1 LVKVQVEKHAC
12 EVLKNLYYTKAHTW
26 AKKEDNQVTVG
37 FDDFAQKIL
46 GTIQIVRPL
55 AVGTEVRQFEPLG
68 TVEGGKAV
76 QKIYSPIN
84 GKIAEVNKKL
94 LRKPSLINRD
104 PYGEGWL
111 VKIQPTSRLADELKA
126 LITGNK
132 ALKWTKDEMTM
143 MIHKKMM
150 LV

>member
-1 LVKVQVEKHAC
+1 MVKVKVEKHVC

-26 AKKEDNQVTVG
+26 AKIEDNQVTIG

-46 GTIQIVRPL
+46 GAVQVVRPL

-84 GKIAEVNKKL
+84 GKIVEINEKL

-104 PYGEGWL
+104 PYGDGWL
-111 VKIQPTSRLADELKA
+111 VKLQSTSRLAGELKA
-126 LITGNK
+126 LITGDK
-132 ALKWTKDEMTM
+132 ALKWTKDEIRM

-150 LV
+150 IA

>member
-1 LVKVQVEKHAC
+1 VKVKVGKHGC

-26 AKKEDNQVTVG
+26 AKKEDNQITVG

-55 AVGTEVRQFEPLG
+55 AIGTEVRQFEPLG
-68 TVEGGKAV
+68 TIEGGKAM

-84 GKIAEVNKKL
+84 GKIVEVNEKL

-104 PYGEGWL
+104 PYGDGWL
-111 VKIQPTSRLADELKA
+111 VKIQPTSKLTDELKA
-126 LITGNK
+126 LITGDK
-132 ALKWTKDEMTM
+132 ALKWTKDEIRM

-150 LV
+150 IA